1 MSTVLPSPVH
11 HPINPGGAVTHCGWK
26 TVRTVLPA
34 TDSDVAVTVVLPAA
48 RALASPELLMVA
60 TVVAEEDQ
68 LTEVVVS
75 FVLPSL

>member
-1 MSTVLPSPVH
+1 M
-11 HPINPGGAVTHCGWK
+11 
-26 TVRTVLPA
+26 
-34 TDSDVAVTVVLPAA
+34 VVLPAA
-48 RALASPELLMVA
+48 RALATPELLMLA